1 MSNKLK
7 IGIAIA
13 AYNEEVH
20 LPLLLD
26 AILRQ
31 PGIESVVKIAVAD
44 SNSTDNSATI
54 IKRFEEQNSTITYL
68 LNTQRI
74 TPISMNMGFQEC
86 ITAGADIIVNL
97 VAHGSISSDFILK
110 LQALAAAKKEVHI
123 FNASLDFLPPESET
137 EEAIQLF
144 TLSRFGR
151 NWKKYYNMKEAVDGP
166 SSGIICVRREVV
178 EKIGYFDEEL
188 IRNQDI
194 DFVTR
199 AIKAGFRVQT
209 VPEIIYYYRTR
220 QTVSSH
226 YHQMYRTGLFVVK
239 GAKNLKLKHKIPGI
253 FYATMCFLLS
263 VGLIGLITESTVFT
277 MFGLWTFGMLLLLYA
292 GGIFYEGMRMR
303 KRSAVSLFH
312 FMKIVIISHY
322 AYGMGTLT
330 GVIKKK

>member
-86 ITAGADIIVNL
+86 VTAGADIIVNL
-97 VAHGSISSDFILK
+97 VAHGSISSDFIVK
-110 LQALAAAKKEVHI
+110 LQALAAAKKDVHI
-123 FNASLDFLPPESET
+123 FNAALDFLPPQSET

-178 EKIGYFDEEL
+178 EKIGYFDEGL

-209 VPEIIYYYRTR
+209 VPEIIYHYRTR

-226 YHQMYRTGLFVVK
+226 YHQMYRTGLFIAK
-239 GAKNLKLKHKIPGI
+239 GAKNLKLKHKIPGL
-253 FYATMCFLLS
+253 FYA
-263 VGLIGLITESTVFT
+263 V
-277 MFGLWTFGMLLLLYA
+277 LLLLLA
-292 GGIFYEGMRMR
+292 IGLSGFVLETPIIAQGGFIALGVILAVYVTGMLIEG
-303 KRSAVSLFH
+303 VSIKNQSFGSLLR
-312 FMKIVIISHY
+312 FMNIVIISHF
-322 AYGMGTLT
+322 AYGVGTLM
-330 GVIKKK
+330 GIIKKQ